1 VLDLVYGG
9 FLEVLEGAAAGQ
21 IEPHTPL

>member
-1 VLDLVYGG
+1 VLHVVYGG
-9 FLEVLEGAAAGQ
+9 FLEVLEGAAAGE